1 MNSFIYDIPT
11 KVYFGENQLGRLGEE
26 LSKYEKKVLLT
37 YGPSLGHISA
47 GNLRKLGARNPAK
60 GYDFVSVAP
69 NFGCI
74 FASTRRKLGAR
85 NPATGYDFVS
95 VAPSLGRISAG
106 NRHEL
111 GEKAKS
117 MI

>member
-11 KVYFGENQLGRLGEE
+11 KVYFGENQLGHLGEE
-26 LSKYEKKVLLT
+26 LGKYGEKVLLT
-37 YGPSLGHISA
+37 FAPSLGHISA
-47 GNLRKLGARNPAK
+47 GNRRKLGARNPAK
-60 GYDFVSVAP
+60 AYDFVS
-69 NFGCI
+69 F
-74 FASTRRKLGAR
+74 
-85 NPATGYDFVS
+85 
-95 VAPSLGRISAG
+95 APSLGRISAG

>member
-37 YGPSLGHISA
+37 YAPSLGHISA

-60 GYDFVSVAP
+60 GYDFVS
-69 NFGCI
+69 F
-74 FASTRRKLGAR
+74 
-85 NPATGYDFVS
+85 
-95 VAPSLGRISAG
+95 APSLGRISAG